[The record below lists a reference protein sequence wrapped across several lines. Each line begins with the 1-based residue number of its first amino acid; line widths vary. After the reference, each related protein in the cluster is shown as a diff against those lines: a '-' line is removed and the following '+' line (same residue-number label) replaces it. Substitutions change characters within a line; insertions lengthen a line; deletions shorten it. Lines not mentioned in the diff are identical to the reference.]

1 MFVCK
6 IGKVTN
12 SLEPPTVTIFFI
24 ACVYM
29 HVLNNQW
36 KFSYIYAREQRCG
49 GRGKSRRGHNNNHAI
64 ILWRVQLVHEDVQLG
79 CH

>member
-36 KFSYIYAREQRCG
+36 KFSYIYAGDSGKGKGNHG
-49 GRGKSRRGHNNNHAI
+49 GAI
-64 ILWRVQLVHEDVQLG
+64 TTIMQ
-79 CH
+79 

>member
-1 MFVCK
+1 MLLSSCTQMFVCK

-12 SLEPPTVTIFFI
+12 SLEPPTVLHSTIFFI

-36 KFSYIYAREQRCG
+36 KFSYIYAGGQRCG
-49 GRGKSRRGHNNNHAI
+49 GREITERP
-64 ILWRVQLVHEDVQLG
+64 
-79 CH
+79 

>member
-24 ACVYM
+24 AYVYM

-36 KFSYIYAREQRCG
+36 KFSYIYAGDSGVGE
-49 GRGKSRRGHNNNHAI
+49 GKSRRGHNNNHAI